1 MRLPAAAGDGYKKE
15 IDLSG
20 PTGTI
25 GRVVVVVVAVVEV
38 WGGDG
43 KFHL

>member
-1 MRLPAAAGDGYKKE
+1 MRLPAAAAGDGYKKE

-25 GRVVVVVVAVVEV
+25 GRVVVMVAVVEV